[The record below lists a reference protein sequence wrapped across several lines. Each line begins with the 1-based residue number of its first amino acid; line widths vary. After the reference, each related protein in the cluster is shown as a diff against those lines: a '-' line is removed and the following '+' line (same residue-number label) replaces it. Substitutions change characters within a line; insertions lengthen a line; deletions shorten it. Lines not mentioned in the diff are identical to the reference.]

1 MDLFK
6 MFSSKP
12 SSKDVAKERLKLILI
27 HDRSSISPEILE
39 SIKEDILK
47 VLSKYMEI
55 DSGEIDVKMT
65 KMEELEGDSPALIA
79 SIPVKRMKINK

>member
-27 HDRSSISPEILE
+27 HDRSSMSPEILE

-79 SIPVKRMKINK
+79 SIPVKRMKVDK